1 MTNYSSSVLKNTQET
16 YQHPWY
22 IQQSLLENT
31 TISESPLQQ
40 RQKSEGTGPRFIK
53 TIEWAAGLYEGEGS
67 LWYQKSTDAYTMG
80 MEMTDY
86 DTLYSFFITVNC
98 GSIGKRARRPNMPE
112 HHKDVYN
119 WFVCKRDVIFNL
131 GRSMYPYLGARRQAK
146 IREFESHYYSKIG

>member
-1 MTNYSSSVLKNTQET
+1 
-16 YQHPWY
+16 
-22 IQQSLLENT
+22 
-31 TISESPLQQ
+31 
-40 RQKSEGTGPRFIK
+40 
-53 TIEWAAGLYEGEGS
+53 
-67 LWYQKSTDAYTMG
+67 MG